1 MNPKLLPYYWL
12 QDRIAVRINGPV
24 QQLFHPLKNHGMKV
38 MDEDW
43 DNLFILDGCRAD
55 LFERT
60 VNIDMFDSYEVMES
74 LGSCTPQWLTRNFS
88 DQSFGDTIY
97 VTGNAFV
104 SKIVPDRFH
113 DVIDIKDTIEGVGV
127 VHPKS
132 IAEAVRSAF
141 DRYPNKRFIVHY
153 VQPHMPFI
161 ETPELVY
168 QRDGNDARGYGG
180 KADPLHVHEALATG
194 AIRPEDWWEGY
205 QQNLVLGFEYA
216 LELAKE
222 IGGMSVF
229 TSDHGNMA
237 GERGWPVPIRHYGH
251 PRNLRA
257 SELVEV
263 PWAVLSVGERRRCVD
278 DGTNMVSGADVEDIK
293 RRLNALGYNT
303 DSVD

>member
-1 MNPKLLPYYWL
+1 MEMNSKYFRYYWL
-12 QDRIAVRINGPV
+12 QDRVAVRINGPI
-24 QQLFHPLKNHGMKV
+24 QELFHPPKNHGIKV

-43 DNLFILDGCRAD
+43 DNVFVLDGCRAD

-60 VNIDMFDSYEVMES
+60 VDVDMFDSYEVVES

-88 DQSFGDTIY
+88 DQHFGDTIY

-104 SKIVPDRFH
+104 SETVPDRFH
-113 DVIDIKDTIEGVGV
+113 HVIDIKDTIEGIGV
-127 VHPKS
+127 VHPES
-132 IAEAVRSAF
+132 IAEAVQSAF
-141 DRYPNKRFIVHY
+141 DRFPDKRIIAHF
-153 VQPHMPFI
+153 VQPHIPFI
-161 ETPELVY
+161 DTPELVY

-180 KADPLHVHEALATG
+180 KVDPLHVHEALATG

-205 QQNLVLGFEYA
+205 EQNLDTAFEYA

-222 IGGMSVF
+222 IGGKSVF

-278 DGTNMVSGADVEDIK
+278 DGTNLMSGVDAEDVNS
-293 RRLNALGYNT
+293 RLTALGYKT
-303 DSVD
+303 